1 MNNINYKEE
10 ELNQNEED
18 DIIYENK
25 SDELLIKN
33 LKKITTITTNR
44 TVKRDF
50 DGEVLF
56 NVTFDDGQIDENYQF
71 LRLVIPDV
79 TLHEGIIPILKNWNL
94 KAKKFP
100 FSKRNCLITNE
111 KTVPGSLFSE
121 EYQNYQQFIN
131 YYLIE

>member
-1 MNNINYKEE
+1 MNNINYKEP

-18 DIIYENK
+18 DIIYENQ

-33 LKKITTITTNR
+33 LKKIKTITTNR

-56 NVTFDDGQIDENYQF
+56 NVTFDDGQMDEHYQL

-79 TLHEGIIPILKNWNL
+79 GIHEGIIPILKDWNL

-100 FSKRNCLITNE
+100 FYKRNCLITNE